1 MIGSTRSAVPFLL
14 VGVSGTG
21 QRRSELQGQMRVQI
35 LVLPLTSSVTSCLF
49 ELWFLLFFFLPGR
62 VYLSELRGLNEIMD
76 VEMSCLRLAIN
87 AE

>member
-49 ELWFLLFFFLPGR
+49 ELWFLLFFFF
-62 VYLSELRGLNEIMD
+62 YQ
-76 VEMSCLRLAIN
+76 VEFTSVSY
-87 AE
+87 ED